1 MSSNGYF
8 PTPVDSTKFVSRSSG
23 KNGYLK
29 TSFEAFL
36 YRPINPGQLKLTIK
50 LNVRLRQQ
58 SPRLITRDHEKKP
71 FFSAPWNST
80 DWQKFVAEAT
90 AQANLWN
97 NRFWIRPAKSF
108 SQFDRKFD
116 TFPGQAYRP
125 NIRCEL
131 VVDFNPKGDAVAT
144 IDVANLSKG
153 FLRLLGHSEHA
164 GTFRSNAILWDSL
177 DGTPWLSPLG
187 AGGPEKHYM
196 IAHELGHLLGLGHI
210 GVLRKTA
217 MCVLAQQAEAQGT
230 AVPANSPLA
239 GGQDALVC
247 YGFGESNDIAG
258 NVMGAGGKFTGDN
271 AVPWL
276 WAIMAMR
283 GKPNDFPGWQML
295 THDPGE
301 GSWVKQ

>member
-1 MSSNGYF
+1 MSANGYY
-8 PTPVDSTKFVSRSSG
+8 PTAVDHTKFVSRSSG
-23 KNGYLK
+23 KGGHLP
-29 TSFEAFL
+29 TSFEAWL
-36 YRPINPGQLKLTIK
+36 YRPLSPGQLKLTIK

-58 SPRLITRDHEKKP
+58 SPRLITRDHDNKP
-71 FFSAPWNST
+71 FFSAAWNPT

-131 VVDFNPKGDAVAT
+131 VVDFNPKGDASAT
-144 IDVANLSKG
+144 IDVANLSRAM
-153 FLRLLGHSEHA
+153 LAILGRAESP
-164 GTFRSNAILWDSL
+164 GTFRSDAMLWDSL
-177 DGTPWLSPLG
+177 DGIPWAFPVG
-187 AGGPEKHYM
+187 AGPNQPKMHYV

-210 GVLRKTA
+210 GVMRKTLL
-217 MCVLAQQAEAQGT
+217 CVLAQAT
-230 AVPANSPLA
+230 AGWPHPAGSPLA
-239 GGQDALVC
+239 GGQNAVVC
-247 YGFGESNDIAG
+247 YGVGQARDIVD
-258 NVMGAGGKFTGDN
+258 NIMGAGDKFTIDN
-271 AVPWL
+271 ATPWL
-276 WAIMAMR
+276 WAILAMR

-301 GSWVKQ
+301 GSWVKL